1 MFETQ
6 LAVSGMYHVICFCN
20 SDSKYTQHLL
30 FSSQDH
36 VLSVTAQTNGYVHIL
51 TVSRLVT
58 CLGTWEG
65 TCRGAE
71 ITSQVDVSDI
81 WRVEPLERAMFS
93 IYTSGC
99 FVVLESSAIHFIKL
113 KLITAIHT
121 RHSNF
126 LLFSGI
132 TGVTLSYLLHP

>member
-1 MFETQ
+1 MF
-6 LAVSGMYHVICFCN
+6 
-20 SDSKYTQHLL
+20 
-30 FSSQDH
+30 
-36 VLSVTAQTNGYVHIL
+36 

-99 FVVLESSAIHFIKL
+99 FVVLESSAIHFI
-113 KLITAIHT
+113 TETHN
-121 RHSNF
+121 SN
-126 LLFSGI
+126 
-132 TGVTLSYLLHP
+132 TYKTL